1 MNVAMLKEQFVYVDK
16 YLMRSFVYL
25 QYYPE
30 MEVATKEQ
38 EGEKAAK
45 EREKQ
50 GRKGGQ
56 MDRPNDPRERR
67 RKLQRPFWL

>member
-1 MNVAMLKEQFVYVDK
+1 MYYFL
-16 YLMRSFVYL
+16 LLHFVYL

-50 GRKGGQ
+50 GRKANGP
-56 MDRPNDPRERR
+56 MDRPNDPRERDRR
-67 RKLQRPFWL
+67 RKLQRPLCGKKS

>member
-1 MNVAMLKEQFVYVDK
+1 
-16 YLMRSFVYL
+16 
-25 QYYPE
+25 

-50 GRKGGQ
+50 GRKDGQWTDPTIRASESGGESCRDLLVGQ
-56 MDRPNDPRERR
+56 TEI
-67 RKLQRPFWL
+67 

>member
-1 MNVAMLKEQFVYVDK
+1 MERLFQKNQMMIPFY
-16 YLMRSFVYL
+16 F

-50 GRKGGQ
+50 
-56 MDRPNDPRERR
+56 ER
-67 RKLQRPFWL
+67 LMH